1 MYARVFPLCLTSE
14 TSELTCGV
22 FFLSFLKPNS
32 EEGRFLRAKFHLAA
46 KEYPEALLD
55 LDVVLAAEM
64 ADADAD
70 HPPNLKML
78 LLRYRVSLLS

>member
-1 MYARVFPLCLTSE
+1 M
-14 TSELTCGV
+14 
-22 FFLSFLKPNS
+22 
-32 EEGRFLRAKFHLAA
+32 RAKFHLAA

-55 LDVVLAAEM
+55 LDVVLTAEM

-78 LLRYRVSLLS
+78 LLRYCMFD